1 MPTQRKIGFVE
12 RPDAEIYYECVGA
25 GPAVVFAHGL
35 GGNHLSWWQQVP
47 HFAERHTCIVFAHRG
62 FTPSKERPGGGGAEA
77 YADDLNALLD
87 HLGIERASLVCQSM
101 GGWTGIDFAL
111 RWPGRVA
118 ALVLAS
124 TSGRV
129 DFATVEGPETA
140 AIEAWKKE
148 TAGAR
153 DLLLAEG
160 VHPAFGARGA
170 REQPTAHFLYQQID
184 ALTPPA
190 HKERIRK
197 QIFALRNLPAST
209 LRKLAL
215 PVLYIV
221 GEEDVVSPA
230 AAAPALARLTP
241 GAKVERVPQS
251 GHSVYFERPQRFN
264 ALVEAFLAR

>member
-1 MPTQRKIGFVE
+1 MPAQRKTGFVE
-12 RPDAEIYYECVGA
+12 RPDAEIYYECTGT
-25 GPAVVFAHGL
+25 GPAIVFAHGL

-47 HFAERHTCIVFAHRG
+47 HFRERHTCIVFAHRG
-62 FTPSKERPGGGGAEA
+62 FTPSKERPGGAGAEA
-77 YADDLNALLD
+77 YADDLAALLD

-111 RWPGRVA
+111 RRPERVS

-129 DFATVEGPETA
+129 DFTTVEGPELA
-140 AIEAWKKE
+140 AIKAWQAQ
-148 TAGAR
+148 TANAR

-160 VHPAFGARGA
+160 VHPALGARGA
-170 REQPTAHFLYQQID
+170 REQPAAHFLYQQID

-197 QIFALRNLPAST
+197 QIFTLRNLPAST
-209 LRKLAL
+209 LRKLAM

-221 GEEDVVSPA
+221 GEEDVVFPAVA
-230 AAAPALARLTP
+230 AAALARLTP
-241 GAKVERVPQS
+241 GARVEPVPQA

-264 ALVEAFLAR
+264 ALVEAFLRR